1 MIQPLRNIHGGFFI
15 LLALLLPV
23 LFVCGIV
30 FRHSWPSAGQHQT
43 MTRQPQH
50 AGARP

>member
-1 MIQPLRNIHGGFFI
+1 MIQPLRKIHGRFLI

-23 LFVCGIV
+23 LFVCGIA

-43 MTRQPQH
+43 TTLQPKH
-50 AGARP
+50 TGARR

>member
-1 MIQPLRNIHGGFFI
+1 MIQPLRKIHRRFLM

-23 LFVCGIV
+23 LFVCGIA
-30 FRHSWPSAGQHQT
+30 FRHSWPSAGQRRT
-43 MTRQPQH
+43 TIRQALH